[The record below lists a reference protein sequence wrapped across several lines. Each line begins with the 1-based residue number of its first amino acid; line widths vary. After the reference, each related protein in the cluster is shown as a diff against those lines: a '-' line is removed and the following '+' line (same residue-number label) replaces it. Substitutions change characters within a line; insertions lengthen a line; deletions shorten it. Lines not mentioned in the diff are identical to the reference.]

1 LTTTLFTIPIAGVD
15 PYTPPHLRE
24 LGLLHVSTWMSL
36 AQVTEIIAMVMLGT
50 LRQRWRVK
58 WINAA
63 GLGLGVMRMLFLCH
77 RHAYGIDLWGD
88 SPRLLVRLDIC
99 HGTNLSRPAGR
110 TSVASP
116 SAGPDGGDEWRGG
129 KPCGL
134 LGRVGLVFRLDPRR

>member
-63 GLGLGVMRMLFLCH
+63 GLGLGVMCMLFLCH

-116 SAGPDGGDEWRGG
+116 SAGPDGGD
-129 KPCGL
+129 
-134 LGRVGLVFRLDPRR
+134 